1 MKRKTEQR
9 ELHIR
14 TGSLEELGRDFVDT
28 WKKAEQSELPVTTQD
43 EVIFLDI
50 ATVLRVL
57 SSKRL
62 ELLGELQKHP
72 GINTYE
78 LARHLGRH
86 YKNVHSDVA
95 LFRAIGLIV
104 DDEQKPGALR
114 VPYSRIHA
122 EIDLAAA

>member
-1 MKRKTEQR
+1 MKRKTDQR
-9 ELHIR
+9 EIHIR
-14 TGSLEELGRDFVDT
+14 TGSLEELGRGFVDT
-28 WKKAEQSELPVTTQD
+28 WKKAERSRLPAAAQD

-72 GINTYE
+72 SITTYE
-78 LARHLGRH
+78 LAKRLGRH
-86 YKNVHSDVA
+86 YKNVHGDVA
-95 LFRAIGLIV
+95 LFRDIGLIV
-104 DDEQKPGALR
+104 DDEQKPGTLR

-122 EIDLAAA
+122 EIDLAA